1 VTTVGI
7 LGGGQLGRMLA
18 LAGTPLGIRC
28 LAIDPAPDPPTA
40 AAAEVLST
48 PFDDPGALAELARRC
63 DVVTIE
69 VEHVPVEA
77 LAWLAERVPVRPAPE
92 VVAIAQDR
100 WAEKQ
105 LLSRVGIATAP
116 YAAPEELDA
125 GFPTGT
131 IVKRRTGGFD
141 GRGQVR
147 LAPAATAGVVRA
159 AASQLGAPSVAEGVV
174 AFEREVSVVAARGLD
189 GAMAVYPLVENH
201 HAHGILRETLAPAPA
216 TSERLERAAAD
227 LIRAVADALDH
238 VGVLC
243 LELFEVDGVLLA
255 NELAPRVHNSGHW
268 TIEGATT
275 SQFEQHLRAVCG
287 LPLCDPSVRS
297 PSAMVNLI
305 GGEPDPAC
313 VLALPGVHLHS
324 YGKAA
329 RPERKVGHVTVVGA
343 DEAERD
349 RRLAA
354 LRQVLGGLPSA
365 GEAPL
370 QSPAHG
376 GTDMTPDGWDE
387 ADGRLRRELTFA
399 NFGEAWAFM
408 SRVALLAEKMDHHP
422 NWSNVWNTVTIELTS
437 HDAGNTVTERDRR
450 LAEAINAIL

>member
-7 LGGGQLGRMLA
+7 HGGGQLGRMLA
-18 LAGTPLGIRC
+18 LAGVPLGIRC
-28 LAIDPAPDPPTA
+28 LAVDPAPDPPA
-40 AAAEVLST
+40 AAAAQVLT
-48 PFDDPGALAELARRC
+48 TAFDDPGALAELARRC

-77 LAWLAERVPVRPAPE
+77 LAWLAARVPVRPAPE

-100 WAEKQ
+100 LAEKQ
-105 LLSRVGIATAP
+105 LLSRLGIATAP
-116 YAAPEELDA
+116 YAVPEDLEM

-141 GRGQVR
+141 GRGQAR
-147 LAPAATAGVVRA
+147 LGAGAAAGAVRA
-159 AASQLGAPSVAEGVV
+159 AAEQLGAPSVAEGVV

-189 GAMAVYPLVENH
+189 GAVAVYPLVENH
-201 HAHGILRETLAPAPA
+201 HADGILRQTLAPAPD
-216 TSERLERAAAD
+216 TPEHVERAAAD
-227 LIRAVADALDH
+227 LIRQVADELGH

-243 LELFEVDGVLLA
+243 LELFQVDGRLLA

-268 TIEGATT
+268 TIEGAST

-287 LPLCDPSVRS
+287 LPLGDASVRA

-305 GGEPDPAC
+305 GAEPPSAG
-313 VLALPGVHLHS
+313 VLALPGAHLHS

-329 RPERKVGHVTVVGA
+329 RPDRKVGHVTVVGA

-354 LRQVLGGLPSA
+354 LHQVLAGPAPASA
-365 GEAPL
+365 APL
-370 QSPAHG
+370 QSLAHG
-376 GTDMTPDGWDE
+376 QH
-387 ADGRLRRELTFA
+387 R
-399 NFGEAWAFM
+399 
-408 SRVALLAEKMDHHP
+408 SR
-422 NWSNVWNTVTIELTS
+422 S
-437 HDAGNTVTERDRR
+437 R
-450 LAEAINAIL
+450 

>member
-1 VTTVGI
+1 MTTVGI

-18 LAGTPLGIRC
+18 LAGVPLGIRC
-28 LAIDPAPDPPTA
+28 LAVDPVPDAPAA
-40 AAAEVLST
+40 AAAEVLTT

-69 VEHVPVEA
+69 VVHVPVEA
-77 LAWLAERVPVRPAPE
+77 LAWLAERVPVRPSPE
-92 VVAIAQDR
+92 VVAVAQDR

-105 LLSRVGIATAP
+105 LLARLGVATAP
-116 YAAPEELDA
+116 FDAPEELEV

-147 LAPAATAGVVRA
+147 LDPSATAAAVRA
-159 AASQLGAPSVAEGVV
+159 AAVQLGAPSVAEGVV

-201 HAHGILRETLAPAPA
+201 HAEGILRHTLAPAPGTPA
-216 TSERLERAAAD
+216 ALEQAAAD
-227 LIRAVADALDH
+227 LIRLVADDLGH

-243 LELFEVDGVLLA
+243 LELFQVDGTLLA

-268 TIEGATT
+268 TIEGAST

-287 LPLCDPSVRS
+287 LPLGDPSVRS

-305 GGEPDPAC
+305 GSEPAPAD
-313 VLALPGVHLHS
+313 VLRLPGAHLHS

-329 RPERKVGHVTVVGA
+329 RPNRKVGHVTVVGA

-349 RRLAA
+349 RRLNA
-354 LRQVLGGLPSA
+354 LRQFLA
-365 GEAPL
+365 GP
-370 QSPAHG
+370 SPATTVG
-376 GTDMTPDGWDE
+376 GPEGL
-387 ADGRLRRELTFA
+387 AD
-399 NFGEAWAFM
+399 
-408 SRVALLAEKMDHHP
+408 V
-422 NWSNVWNTVTIELTS
+422 I
-437 HDAGNTVTERDRR
+437 TEVPR
-450 LAEAINAIL
+450 

>member
-1 VTTVGI
+1 MTTVGI

-18 LAGTPLGIRC
+18 LAGVPLGIRC
-28 LAIDPAPDPPTA
+28 LAVDPAPDPPAA
-40 AAAEVLST
+40 AAAEVLTT

-77 LAWLAERVPVRPAPE
+77 LAWLAERVPVRPSPE
-92 VVAIAQDR
+92 VVAVAQDR
-100 WAEKQ
+100 WVEKQ
-105 LLSRVGIATAP
+105 LLSRLGIATAP
-116 YAAPEELDA
+116 YAAPDELEI

-147 LAPAATAGVVRA
+147 LRAGRPGRRGPRA
-159 AASQLGAPSVAEGVV
+159 AAEQLGAPSVAEGVV
-174 AFEREVSVVAARGLD
+174 AFEREVSVVAARALD
-189 GAMAVYPLVENH
+189 GAIAVYPLVENH
-201 HAHGILRETLAPAPA
+201 HAEGILRQTLAPAPGTPA
-216 TSERLERAAAD
+216 ALEQAAAD
-227 LIRAVADALDH
+227 LIRTVADELGH

-243 LELFEVDGVLLA
+243 LELFQVDGTLLA

-268 TIEGATT
+268 TIEGAST

-287 LPLCDPSVRS
+287 LPLGDPSVRS

-305 GGEPDPAC
+305 GSEPAPAD

-329 RPERKVGHVTVVGA
+329 RPDRKVGHVTVVGA

-349 RRLAA
+349 RRLTA
-354 LRQVLGGLPSA
+354 LRQVLA
-365 GEAPL
+365 GSGVRPRADYRD
-370 QSPAHG
+370 HG

-387 ADGRLRRELTFA
+387 ADGRLRRELRFG
-399 NFGEAWAFM
+399 NFSEAWAFM

-437 HDAGNTVTERDRR
+437 HDAGNTVTDRDRR

>member
-1 VTTVGI
+1 MTTVGI

-18 LAGTPLGIRC
+18 LAGVPLGIRC
-28 LAIDPAPDPPTA
+28 LAVDPAPDAPAA
-40 AAAEVLST
+40 AAAEVLTT

-77 LAWLAERVPVRPAPE
+77 LAWLAERVPVRPSPE
-92 VVAIAQDR
+92 VVAVAQDR

-105 LLSRVGIATAP
+105 LLSRLGIATAP
-116 YAAPEELDA
+116 FAAPDELEV

-147 LAPAATAGVVRA
+147 LDPSATAEAVRA
-159 AASQLGAPSVAEGVV
+159 AAGQLGAPSVAEGVV

-201 HAHGILRETLAPAPA
+201 HAEGILRQTLAPAPGTPA
-216 TSERLERAAAD
+216 ALEQAAAD
-227 LIRAVADALDH
+227 LIRLVADELGH

-243 LELFEVDGVLLA
+243 LELFQVDGTLFA

-268 TIEGATT
+268 TIEGAST

-287 LPLCDPSVRS
+287 LPLGDPSVRS

-305 GGEPDPAC
+305 GSEPAPAD
-313 VLALPGVHLHS
+313 VLALPGAHLHS

-329 RPERKVGHVTVVGA
+329 RPNRKVGHVTVVGA

-349 RRLAA
+349 RASPRCA
-354 LRQVLGGLPSA
+354 RSWPIRHP
-365 GEAPL
+365 PL
-370 QSPAHG
+370 QSA
-376 GTDMTPDGWDE
+376 
-387 ADGRLRRELTFA
+387 GRTRWT
-399 NFGEAWAFM
+399 
-408 SRVALLAEKMDHHP
+408 
-422 NWSNVWNTVTIELTS
+422 T
-437 HDAGNTVTERDRR
+437 
-450 LAEAINAIL
+450 

>member
-18 LAGTPLGIRC
+18 LAGVPLGVRC
-28 LAIDPAPDPPTA
+28 LAVDPAPDPPA
-40 AAAEVLST
+40 AAAAQVLT
-48 PFDDPGALAELARRC
+48 APFDDPGALAELARRC

-100 WAEKQ
+100 LAEKR
-105 LLSRVGIATAP
+105 LLSRLGIATAP
-116 YAAPEELDA
+116 YATLEELEV

-131 IVKRRTGGFD
+131 IVKRRSGGFD
-141 GRGQVR
+141 GRGQAR
-147 LAPAATAGVVRA
+147 LEPGATAVAVSA
-159 AASQLGAPSVAEGVV
+159 AAEQLGAPSVAEGVV
-174 AFEREVSVVAARGLD
+174 AFDREVSVVAARGLD

-201 HAHGILRETLAPAPA
+201 HADGILRRTLAPAPG

-227 LIRAVADALDH
+227 LIRRVADELGH

-243 LELFEVDGVLLA
+243 LELFQVDGRLLA

-268 TIEGATT
+268 TIEGAST

-287 LPLCDPSVRS
+287 LPLGDPSVRS

-305 GGEPDPAC
+305 GAEPPSAG
-313 VLALPGVHLHS
+313 VLAVPGAHLHS

-329 RPERKVGHVTVVGA
+329 RPDRKVGHVTVVGG
-343 DEAERD
+343 DEAERN
-349 RRLAA
+349 RRLSA
-354 LRQVLGGLPSA
+354 LLQVLA
-365 GEAPL
+365 GPAAGSTAPL

-376 GTDMTPDGWDE
+376 QHRSG
-387 ADGRLRRELTFA
+387 
-399 NFGEAWAFM
+399 
-408 SRVALLAEKMDHHP
+408 SR
-422 NWSNVWNTVTIELTS
+422 
-437 HDAGNTVTERDRR
+437 
-450 LAEAINAIL
+450 

>member
-1 VTTVGI
+1 MTTVGI

-18 LAGTPLGIRC
+18 LAGVPLGIRC
-28 LAIDPAPDPPTA
+28 LAVDPAPDPPA
-40 AAAEVLST
+40 AAAADVLTT

-77 LAWLAERVPVRPAPE
+77 LAWLAERVPVRPSPE

-105 LLSRVGIATAP
+105 LLSRLGIATAP
-116 YAAPEELDA
+116 YAAPEELEV

-147 LAPAATAGVVRA
+147 LDPSATAGAVRA
-159 AASQLGAPSVAEGVV
+159 AAAQLGAPSVAEGVV

-201 HAHGILRETLAPAPA
+201 HAEGILRQTVAPAPGTPA
-216 TSERLERAAAD
+216 ALEQAAAD
-227 LIRAVADALDH
+227 LIRVVADELGH

-243 LELFEVDGVLLA
+243 LELFQVDGTLFA

-268 TIEGATT
+268 TIEGAST

-287 LPLCDPSVRS
+287 LPLGDPSVRS

-305 GGEPDPAC
+305 GSEPAPAD
-313 VLALPGVHLHS
+313 VLALPGAHLHS

-329 RPERKVGHVTVVGA
+329 RPDRKVGHVTVVGA

-349 RRLAA
+349 RRLTA
-354 LRQVLGGLPSA
+354 LRQVLA
-365 GEAPL
+365 GSVPVAAPL
-370 QSPAHG
+370 P
-376 GTDMTPDGWDE
+376 
-387 ADGRLRRELTFA
+387 
-399 NFGEAWAFM
+399 
-408 SRVALLAEKMDHHP
+408 
-422 NWSNVWNTVTIELTS
+422 
-437 HDAGNTVTERDRR
+437 
-450 LAEAINAIL
+450 